1 MKLDVSELTKSLAT
15 YNPVVNQSVL
25 AINKALLVLGN
36 ILLALFLLLEMMK
49 WYELVGGTMGKKL
62 PMKLWLEIAFKYL
75 ACWFL
80 MQYSAPILD
89 GLMWLLDSGVHLISK
104 ATKAE
109 DYTYTFELGSVGGV
123 EKLVLN
129 LVGGGVSLVANL
141 ISKLINFLRYIE
153 LYFLK
158 AIAPVL
164 LPSMVNETLRPIAIT
179 FLKNFA
185 SYVLIAVGLAI
196 VGVIYAALYS
206 ANLLVAMV
214 DIGSIQYGVALLSIF
229 QGVIYI
235 MTIVGVGRRMRQ
247 LLGV

>member
-123 EKLVLN
+123 EKPVLN

-164 LPSMVNETLRPIAIT
+164 LPSMVNEILRPIAIT

-206 ANLLVAMV
+206 TNLLVAMV